1 MSMVVACAGYENGR
15 RIADLDIAESGRFPS
30 SPERF
35 VWIGLH
41 EPSEEILK
49 IVQKQFGLHDL
60 AIEDAFRAHQRPKI
74 DVFGD
79 SLFMVLRTAQLV
91 NSKIEFGETH
101 IFAGRGYVVTVR
113 HGPSASYKE
122 VRARSEAAPQLLRN
136 GEDFVV
142 YAIMDF
148 VVDNYMPVVDA
159 IEQQAEEI
167 EDAVR
172 TAAVARETIERIAAL
187 RRDLLQLRRTTAPM
201 LDVCNRLQHMDLPC
215 IDEAI
220 QPYYRD
226 VYDHVIRVNE
236 SIDILRDMLSAAFE
250 TYLLLASNRQNEVTR
265 QLAGWAA
272 ILAVPTAVAGIYGMN
287 FEHMPE
293 LKEVWGYPAVLL
305 LIAAVCL
312 ALFIKFRRMRWI

>member
-1 MSMVVACAGYENGR
+1 
-15 RIADLDIAESGRFPS
+15 
-30 SPERF
+30 
-35 VWIGLH
+35 
-41 EPSEEILK
+41 
-49 IVQKQFGLHDL
+49 VQKQFGLHDL

-79 SLFMVLRTAQLV
+79 SLFMVLRTAQIIEE
-91 NSKIEFGETH
+91 KIEFGETH
-101 IFAGRGYVVTVR
+101 IFVGRGYVITVR
-113 HGPSASYKE
+113 HGASASYKD
-122 VRARSEAAPQLLRN
+122 VRDRSEHTPQFLKH
-136 GEDFVV
+136 GEDFVL

-148 VVDNYMPVVDA
+148 VVDNYMPIVDA
-159 IEQQAEEI
+159 VEERVEEI

-172 TAAVARETIERIAAL
+172 SGAVSRETIEQIAAL
-187 RRDLLQLRRTTAPM
+187 RRDLLRLRRVASPL
-201 LDVCNRLQHMDLPC
+201 LDVCNRLQRMDLPC
-215 IDEAI
+215 INETI
-220 QPYYRD
+220 RPYYRD
-226 VYDHVIRVNE
+226 VHDHVIHVNE
-236 SIDILRDMLSAAFE
+236 SIDILREMLSAAFE

-312 ALFIKFRRMRWI
+312 GLFFKFRRMGWI

>member
-1 MSMVVACAGYENGR
+1 MSMVVACAGCENGR
-15 RIADLDIAESGRFPS
+15 RIADLDIAESGCFAS

-79 SLFMVLRTAQLV
+79 SLFMVLRTAQIIEEQ
-91 NSKIEFGETH
+91 IEFGETH
-101 IFAGRGYVVTVR
+101 IFVGRGYVITVR
-113 HGPSASYKE
+113 HGASTSYKD
-122 VRARSEAAPQLLRN
+122 VRDRSEHTPQFLKH
-136 GEDFVV
+136 GADFVL

-148 VVDNYMPVVDA
+148 VVDNYMPIVDA
-159 IEQQAEEI
+159 VEQRVEEI

-172 TAAVARETIERIAAL
+172 SGAVSRETIERIAAL
-187 RRDLLQLRRTTAPM
+187 RRDLLRLRRVASPL
-201 LDVCNRLQHMDLPC
+201 LDVCNRLQRMDLPC
-215 IDEAI
+215 IDETI
-220 QPYYRD
+220 RPYYRD
-226 VYDHVIRVNE
+226 IHDHVIHVNE
-236 SIDILRDMLSAAFE
+236 SIDILREMLSAAFE

-272 ILAVPTAVAGIYGMN
+272 ILAVPTAVAGICGMN

-312 ALFIKFRRMRWI
+312 GLFFKFRRMEWI